1 MAQQTDISKMETT
14 QTAVEYAISQILL
27 QMKINPIAV
36 TELFICRVGHEAEE
50 IFKEQIK
57 DAYWNG
63 TTDTEKQDAL
73 IEAEHFYNEYYYKPQ

>member
-63 TTDTEKQDAL
+63 TIDITKEEAL
-73 IEAEHFYNEYYYKPQ
+73 SEAEKFYNEYYNKPQ

>member
-14 QTAVEYAISQILL
+14 QTAVEYATSQILL

-36 TELFICRVGHEAEE
+36 TELFICRVWHEAEE

-63 TTDTEKQDAL
+63 TIDMEKQDAL
-73 IEAEHFYNEYYYKPQ
+73 IEAEHFYNETYNK